1 MQNGHPIHVL
11 LIEDNPAERQL
22 IRIRLQ
28 DAGEEAV
35 HVQGAASLDEARTV
49 LETAQVDVALLDLNL
64 PECRGMETLE
74 QFRELAPVLPVVVLS
89 GLDDFELGK
98 RLVGNGAQDYLVKGR
113 EDGNQIWRAVVNA
126 MERDGLHKRLVI
138 AEAVFT
144 NTDSPIMATDIDGV
158 VQRVNSAYVRAFGGP
173 ESEIVGHVAPI
184 FRSDLHDF
192 KFYAD
197 IWTRLR
203 EEGAWEGEIWSRRGT
218 GEVRP
223 EWLRINAVRGET
235 GSVIGYVTLFS
246 DLTFRKRAE
255 EELVRQATTDSL
267 TGLPNRALF
276 RKLLISTVAR
286 CARYRRKCAV
296 LFLDLDGF
304 KPIND
309 TMGHDAGDELL
320 REAARRMR
328 RTVRV
333 SDEVARF
340 GGDEFVVILSE
351 LRDEG
356 DAEAVAQKMV
366 EALSQPYALEK
377 GDAYVSA
384 SIGIA
389 IFPRTGNTPDAL
401 IEAADQAM
409 YKAKRAGKKRYMVD
423 CA

>member
-1 MQNGHPIHVL
+1 
-11 LIEDNPAERQL
+11 
-22 IRIRLQ
+22 
-28 DAGEEAV
+28 
-35 HVQGAASLDEARTV
+35 
-49 LETAQVDVALLDLNL
+49 
-64 PECRGMETLE
+64 
-74 QFRELAPVLPVVVLS
+74 S